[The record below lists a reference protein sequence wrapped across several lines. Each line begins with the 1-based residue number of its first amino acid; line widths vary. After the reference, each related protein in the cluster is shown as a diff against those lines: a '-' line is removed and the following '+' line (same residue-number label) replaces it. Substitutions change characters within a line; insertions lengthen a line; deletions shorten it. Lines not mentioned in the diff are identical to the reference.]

1 MAMASSSKFDLKS
14 YAADRRIL
22 IEAKLEECLTNGEPA
37 ALWESMRYS
46 VLGGGKRLRALLCLA
61 AFEAVKNSSDSSADP
76 QANSSQSLAS
86 LQPAL
91 ACACAIELIHA
102 MSLIHD
108 DLPALDN
115 DDLRRGKPTNHKVFG
130 EAMALLAGDALLMLA
145 IEILIDMT
153 ANKVDQSVLLS
164 VAFELTRA
172 TGAHGMVG
180 GQVLDMQLTGTGQ
193 ARNTEAEP
201 ASQPDVQMLEAMHR
215 GKTGALIRFS
225 VWSGARLAG
234 ASDELLLKLTRFGEV
249 IGLAFQ
255 IADDLLDVTGD
266 ATTLGKTPG
275 KDAAADKVT
284 WVQLFGAEGSRQ
296 RLAEL
301 EREGNQILGGCTP
314 SMIGAQALRAL
325 LHYAIH
331 RSN

>member
-1 MAMASSSKFDLKS
+1 MAMASSSTFDLKS
-14 YAADRRIL
+14 YASVRRSL
-22 IEAKLEECLTNGEPA
+22 IEAKLEECLGDQEPL

-61 AFEAVKNSSDSSADP
+61 AFEAVSNAGTARAGASNASALKTD
-76 QANSSQSLAS
+76 

-91 ACACAIELIHA
+91 PCACAIELIHA

-145 IEILIDMT
+145 IEILIDIT
-153 ANKVDQSVLLS
+153 DAKVDRSVVLS
-164 VAFELTRA
+164 VALELTRA

-180 GQVLDMQLTGTGQ
+180 GQVLDMQFTGSGQ
-193 ARNTEAEP
+193 NMK
-201 ASQPDVQMLEAMHR
+201 PDAQLLEAIHR
-215 GKTGALIRFS
+215 SKTGALIRFS
-225 VWSGARLAG
+225 VWSGARIAG
-234 ASDELLLKLTRFGEV
+234 ASDELLLKLSRFGEV

-275 KDAAADKVT
+275 KDAATDKVT
-284 WVQLFGAEGSRQ
+284 WVQLFGVDGSLK

-301 EREGNQILGGCTP
+301 EHEGSLILEACNLSTTGGL
-314 SMIGAQALRAL
+314 ALGAL

-331 RSN
+331 RPN